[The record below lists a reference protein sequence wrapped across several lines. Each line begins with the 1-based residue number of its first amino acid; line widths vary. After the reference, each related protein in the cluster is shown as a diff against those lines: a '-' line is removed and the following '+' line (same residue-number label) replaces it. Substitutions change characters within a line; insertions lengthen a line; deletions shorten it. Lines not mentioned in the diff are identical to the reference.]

1 MPTYEYECK
10 KCSHTFEAFQS
21 INDEPLKKCPKCGK
35 SIRRI
40 IFGGAGVIFKG
51 SGFYVTDKNKG
62 SQTRGAAGSASKEAK
77 KPAETVTGD
86 AVKSD
91 GGTPAHVSSGNDGS
105 KEAGADKTAATP
117 HRDSSESRSPSSS
130 TETKKSVTGAA

>member
-1 MPTYEYECK
+1 MPTYEYECT

-62 SQTRGAAGSASKEAK
+62 SQTRGSASLLSKDRK
-77 KPAETVTGD
+77 NPAETVTGD

-91 GGTPAHVSSGNDGS
+91 VKTDRVTSGNDGS
-105 KEAGADKTAATP
+105 KEAGADKTAA
-117 HRDSSESRSPSSS
+117 S
-130 TETKKSVTGAA
+130 TETKKSAADTKSKHQHTSSGSR